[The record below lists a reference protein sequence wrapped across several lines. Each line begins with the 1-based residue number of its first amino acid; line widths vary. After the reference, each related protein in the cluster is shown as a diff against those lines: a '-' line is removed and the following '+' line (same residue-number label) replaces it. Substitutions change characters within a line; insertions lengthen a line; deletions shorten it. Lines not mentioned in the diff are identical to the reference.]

1 MSLKKTKVVEQDGC
15 LVKVVHLNRVQRAR
29 KKSLAP
35 ERLER
40 MSGLYKALGDPTRLT
55 MLLALMDGEM
65 CVCDLAALTGTSD
78 SAMSHQLRRLKDLA
92 LVKNR
97 RDGQILYYSLDDHHV
112 VQLLET
118 TVKHLDH

>member
-1 MSLKKTKVVEQDGC
+1 MNSTINGAGELLQVF
-15 LVKVVHLNRVQRAR
+15 
-29 KKSLAP
+29 
-35 ERLER
+35 
-40 MSGLYKALGDPTRLT
+40 KALGEETRINALAMLT
-55 MLLALMDGEM
+55 WYEEL

-97 RDGQILYYSLDDHHV
+97 REGQILYYSLDDHHV
-112 VQLLET
+112 AQLLET